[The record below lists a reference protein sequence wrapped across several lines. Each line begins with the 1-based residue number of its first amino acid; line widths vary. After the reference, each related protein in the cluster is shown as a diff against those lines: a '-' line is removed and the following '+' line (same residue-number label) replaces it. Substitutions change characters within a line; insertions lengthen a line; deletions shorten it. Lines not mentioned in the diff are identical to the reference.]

1 MKNTQNLQV
10 EAEQKNQQQ
19 KFAIQLRQ
27 TFEDT
32 TIVEADNENEAV
44 EKVLND
50 WGASYNAKVEIFSV
64 ERM

>member
-1 MKNTQNLQV
+1 MIVNKNLQV

-32 TIVEADNENEAV
+32 TIVKADNENEAV

-50 WGASYNAKVEIFSV
+50 WGSNLNARVEILSI
-64 ERM
+64 ERT

>member
-32 TIVEADNENEAV
+32 TIVKADNENEAV

-50 WGASYNAKVEIFSV
+50 WGSSLNARVEILSI
-64 ERM
+64 ERT

>member
-1 MKNTQNLQV
+1 MHEQEKLQV

-32 TIVEADNENEAV
+32 TIVKADNENEAV

-50 WGASYNAKVEIFSV
+50 WGTSVNADVKIFSV
-64 ERM
+64 EKL

>member
-1 MKNTQNLQV
+1 MMTNKNLQV

-19 KFAIQLRQ
+19 KYRIELRQ

>member
-1 MKNTQNLQV
+1 MTNKNLQV

-19 KFAIQLRQ
+19 KYRIELRQ

>member
-32 TIVEADNENEAV
+32 TIVKADNENEAV

-50 WGASYNAKVEIFSV
+50 WGSNLNARVEILSI
-64 ERM
+64 ERT

>member
-1 MKNTQNLQV
+1 MITNKNLRV

-19 KFAIQLRQ
+19 KYRIELRQ

>member
-1 MKNTQNLQV
+1 MEPKKNLHV

-19 KFAIQLRQ
+19 KFRIELKQ

-32 TIVEADNENEAV
+32 TIVKADSENEAV

-50 WGASYNAKVEIFSV
+50 WGTSVNAKVEIFSV
-64 ERM
+64 ERV

>member
-1 MKNTQNLQV
+1 MHKQEKLQV

-32 TIVEADNENEAV
+32 TIVKADNENEAV

-50 WGASYNAKVEIFSV
+50 WGSNLNARVEILSI
-64 ERM
+64 ERT

>member
-1 MKNTQNLQV
+1 MHEQEKLQV

-32 TIVEADNENEAV
+32 TIVKADNENEAV

-50 WGASYNAKVEIFSV
+50 WGSNLNARVEILSI
-64 ERM
+64 ERT

>member
-1 MKNTQNLQV
+1 MHEQEKLQV

-32 TIVEADNENEAV
+32 TIVKADNEDEAV

-50 WGASYNAKVEIFSV
+50 WGSNLNARVEILSIK
-64 ERM
+64 RT